1 MTLESSKT
9 LGGVGALLMVIG
21 PFLGAYSGVFGLTG
35 LIGLILVLIAL
46 KGLSNHYNEAGIFNN
61 ALYGFIMAIIGGVVF
76 VAAIV
81 VTAVGL
87 LIDLGIDVHTWG
99 DPAAF
104 QNIDWQNLVTLD
116 ILWPHIATIIGSL
129 VVLFAFVVV
138 ASIFLRRSLTTLSAK
153 TGVNMFSTVGLLTLI
168 GAVLTIIGVGFILL
182 WVALILLA
190 VAFFSIKTQSAQPPA
205 STPASQ

>member
-21 PFLGAYSGVFGLTG
+21 PFIGVYTSVIG

-46 KGLSNHYNEAGIFNN
+46 KGLSDHYNETGIFNN

-81 VTAVGL
+81 VAAVGL
-87 LIDLGIDVHTWG
+87 LTDLGIEVANWG
-99 DPAAF
+99 DATAF
-104 QNIDWQNLVTLD
+104 QSIDWQNLVTLD
-116 ILWPHIATIIGSL
+116 ILWPYIAAIVGSL
-129 VVLFAFVVV
+129 IVLFVFVVV
-138 ASIFLRRSLTTLSAK
+138 AAVFLRRSFTMLSAK
-153 TGVNMFSTVGLLTLI
+153 TGVNMFSTAGLLTLI

-190 VAFFSIKTQSAQPPA
+190 VAFFSIKRQSA
-205 STPASQ
+205 